1 MDHAERLASFI
12 RSHPEHK
19 EREPVA
25 PALDVIV
32 VPVLGITFPVGG
44 GADSRPPLDV
54 FF

>member
-25 PALDVIV
+25 PALVGMVD
-32 VPVLGITFPVGG
+32 PV
-44 GADSRPPLDV
+44 PPLTLSV
-54 FF
+54 VGVVVG